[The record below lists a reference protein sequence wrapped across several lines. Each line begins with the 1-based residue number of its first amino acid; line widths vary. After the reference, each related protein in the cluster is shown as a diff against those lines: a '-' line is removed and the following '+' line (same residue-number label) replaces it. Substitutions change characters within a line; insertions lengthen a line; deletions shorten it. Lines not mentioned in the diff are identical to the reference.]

1 MKVLVVYC
9 HPLEGSFAAQV
20 RDRAL
25 VGLRA
30 AGHEVRLT
38 DLYAEGFT
46 PELSAWEHEHHLDP
60 PDTKFGV
67 VPDIAHYADDLG
79 WCDALVL
86 AYPTWWSGQPAMLKG
101 WIDRVWVRG
110 VAYDLPPG
118 SNRIRPRLKN
128 IRRLV
133 VLTTHGSSKW
143 MNTLQGEGGKRV
155 AFRSLR
161 VLCHPL
167 TRTKWL
173 ALYAIDTCTPDDR
186 QRFLDHVE
194 KAMLRL

>member
-9 HPLEGSFAAQV
+9 HPLEGSFATQV

-60 PDTKFGV
+60 PETK
-67 VPDIAHYADDLG
+67 PDIARHADDLR

-101 WIDRVWVRG
+101 WIDRVWVTG

-167 TRTKWL
+167 VRTKWV

-186 QRFLDHVE
+186 QRFLDRVE
-194 KAMLRL
+194 KTMLRL